1 MRSGR
6 RYANLRRD
14 GAGRR
19 ARPRAGLLRSASAVE
34 WSAVPATDT
43 SLVDRCVEGDE
54 DACRRLV
61 ETHQPMVFQL
71 AFALLDDREEALDVS
86 QEVFLRV
93 FRTLRAFRGDA
104 SLRTWIYRIVVNQAR
119 NRRRSWTRRRRDA
132 QVSLEDYASAHGEP
146 TATRQIGADV
156 RLERRQLAMRMRAA
170 IGALPFDQRSTLV
183 LREFH
188 GMRYQE
194 IAFSLGVTVGT
205 VKSRLARGRAALR
218 ESLQELCPR

>member
-1 MRSGR
+1 
-6 RYANLRRD
+6 
-14 GAGRR
+14 
-19 ARPRAGLLRSASAVE
+19 
-34 WSAVPATDT
+34 
-43 SLVDRCVEGDE
+43 
-54 DACRRLV
+54 
-61 ETHQPMVFQL
+61 MVFQL

-119 NRRRSWTRRRRDA
+119 NRRRSWNRRRRDA

>member
-1 MRSGR
+1 M
-6 RYANLRRD
+6 
-14 GAGRR
+14 
-19 ARPRAGLLRSASAVE
+19 RSASAVK
-34 WSAVPATDT
+34 WSAVPAADA
-43 SLVDRCVEGDE
+43 SLADRCVEGDE

-61 ETHQPMVFQL
+61 EAHQAMVFQL
-71 AFALLDDREEALDVS
+71 AYVLLGDREEALDVS

-93 FRTLRAFRGDA
+93 FRTLGRFRGDA
-104 SLRTWIYRIVVNQAR
+104 ALRTWIYRIVVNQAR
-119 NRRRSWTRRRRDA
+119 NRQRSWMRRRRDA

-146 TATRQIGADV
+146 RASGQVGADV
-156 RLERRQLAMRMRAA
+156 RLERRQLASRMRAA
-170 IGALPFDQRSTLV
+170 VGALPFEQRTAIV

-218 ESLQELCPR
+218 ESLKELWPR

>member
-1 MRSGR
+1 ME
-6 RYANLRRD
+6 
-14 GAGRR
+14 
-19 ARPRAGLLRSASAVE
+19 LLRSASAVE
-34 WSAVPATDT
+34 WSALPAADT
-43 SLVDRCVEGDE
+43 SLIDRCVEGDE

-61 ETHQPMVFQL
+61 ETHQAMVFQL
-71 AFALLDDREEALDVS
+71 ALALLGDREEALDVS

-93 FRTLRAFRGDA
+93 FRTLTRFRGDA
-104 SLRTWIYRIVVNQAR
+104 TLRTWIYRIVVNQAR
-119 NRRRSWTRRRRDA
+119 NRQRSWTRRRRDA

-146 TATRQIGADV
+146 RATAQIGADV
-156 RLERRQLAMRMRAA
+156 RLERRQLAARMRAA
-170 IGALPFDQRSTLV
+170 IGALPFDQRSALV

-218 ESLQELCPR
+218 ESMKELWPR